1 MYYVAIREVPVT
13 AIFSK
18 DNNNN
23 LRKFM
28 QYNLIGSANIS
39 AVSTNRG

>member
-1 MYYVAIREVPVT
+1 MYYVAIREVPVI
-13 AIFSK
+13 AIFSN

-28 QYNLIGSANIS
+28 QCNLIGSASILF
-39 AVSTNRG
+39 VSTNCG

>member
-18 DNNNN
+18 DNTDPE
-23 LRKFM
+23 
-28 QYNLIGSANIS
+28 
-39 AVSTNRG
+39 TNGLAGQVLFWPVYTRSVPSFN